1 MILLIYEGVIAVAL
15 FAIRNPASDRAK
27 DPSAK
32 LACRDSMEVSAA
44 VFNAARRTAGDCS
57 RRGLYPSRTS
67 ETVKLAITKRSC
79 EADSFAESI
88 SLREMGIASR
98 NDNVVLATPLTTAAS
113 ASLIAFCEF
122 VSAWTF
128 ARDRLFPRLKL
139 VITVTTCSGD
149 GVGAMLGTGDGN
161 IVGGTVG
168 IEECLEFFEVG
179 VAEGVLVGIA
189 VGVCDGTAEG
199 ITEGAN
205 ECKAVGVREGTV
217 VGTGVM

>member
-1 MILLIYEGVIAVAL
+1 M
-15 FAIRNPASDRAK
+15 
-27 DPSAK
+27 
-32 LACRDSMEVSAA
+32 
-44 VFNAARRTAGDCS
+44 
-57 RRGLYPSRTS
+57 
-67 ETVKLAITKRSC
+67 
-79 EADSFAESI
+79 
-88 SLREMGIASR
+88 
-98 NDNVVLATPLTTAAS
+98 
-113 ASLIAFCEF
+113 
-122 VSAWTF
+122 
-128 ARDRLFPRLKL
+128 
-139 VITVTTCSGD
+139 ITVTTCSGD

-217 VGTGVM
+217 VGTGVGM